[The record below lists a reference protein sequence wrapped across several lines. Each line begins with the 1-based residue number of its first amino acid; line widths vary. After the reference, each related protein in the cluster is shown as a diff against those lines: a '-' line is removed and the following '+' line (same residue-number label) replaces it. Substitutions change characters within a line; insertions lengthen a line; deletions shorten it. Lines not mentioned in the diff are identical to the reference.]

1 MSKNIISSLLL
12 FLFIISALSGM
23 VLFMKGIVNI
33 HRDQRYMEY
42 IHIATSLIFVL
53 VSTIHIY
60 LNKYSI
66 ILYTKRIGGV
76 K

>member
-1 MSKNIISSLLL
+1 MSKMMMLLLLL

-23 VLFMKGIVNI
+23 VLFMKGIVDI

-42 IHIATSLIFVL
+42 IHIATSPIFIL

-66 ILYTKRIGGV
+66 REE
-76 K
+76 